1 MYINREHS
9 IEHFMDSK
17 YSPDFLFIIADI
29 DGKRVHKLLEEF
41 PEARYIEVKYTV
53 SQEAGGEL
61 TDSFAIRTNFSH
73 SINGKVYCSLYQDL
87 KEFVEEINQ
96 ISKSIVV
103 DISELHL
110 RFLGAFLAMLPIAKW
125 EHLFAAY
132 AEPEA
137 YVRSLEKTPDLSPKN
152 DTLGRMGGF
161 DLNSS
166 FWGYEEIP
174 NLKTIT
180 SERNQYIWI
189 AFLGFEGKRAT
200 AVYAEIADDSSL
212 TIPVITMPSI
222 KPGWATTAFEAN
234 QALFDNARINCQ
246 SVKYI
251 NALDPYAAYNLIEQI
266 HKAHPQKHIV
276 MSPLGTRPVSLGVL
290 LYAMLHEES
299 EVYFDTPK
307 RACSIIKKAGKIH
320 IYDLLSFYNTVK
332 E

>member
-1 MYINREHS
+1 MYINREYS
-9 IEHFMDSK
+9 IGHFMESK
-17 YSPDFLFIIADI
+17 FSPDFIFVIADI
-29 DGKRVHKLLEEF
+29 AGKRVHKLLEEF
-41 PEARYIEVKYTV
+41 PQARYVEINYCVA
-53 SQEAGGEL
+53 QEIGGEL
-61 TDSFAIRTNFSH
+61 TDKFTIRTNFPH
-73 SINGKVYCSLYQDL
+73 FINGKEYCSLYQDL
-87 KEFVEEINQ
+87 KEFVEEINK
-96 ISKSIVV
+96 ITKSIIV

-110 RFLGAFLAMLPIAKW
+110 RFLGAFLAMLPVVKW
-125 EHLFAAY
+125 DNLFAAY

-137 YVRSLEKTPDLSPKN
+137 YIRTLEKTPDLSTN
-152 DTLGRMGGF
+152 EDVLARMGGF

-200 AVYAEIADDSSL
+200 AVYAEIADDASM

-251 NALDPYAAYNLIEQI
+251 DALDPYAAYNLIEQI
-266 HKAHPQKHIV
+266 HQAHPKKHLV

-307 RACSIIKKAGKIH
+307 RACSRIKKAGKLH
-320 IYDLLSFYNTVK
+320 LYDLLSFYQAI
-332 E
+332 EE